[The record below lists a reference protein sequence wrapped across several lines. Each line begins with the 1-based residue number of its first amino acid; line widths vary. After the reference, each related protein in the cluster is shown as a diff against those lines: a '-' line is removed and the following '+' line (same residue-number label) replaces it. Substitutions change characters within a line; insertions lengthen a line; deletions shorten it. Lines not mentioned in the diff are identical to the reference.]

1 MKFFYRQKRRGLYAW
16 PNVYYIGTIQG
27 IVDAEMP
34 EGSHIAADLVTSDT
48 SIDHVDEGIYDINVY
63 DRDARLFLWE
73 HLEEYRPIPIIE
85 YAIPGE
91 VPLDATHV
99 ELMKSDPHR
108 RRVVDIRNTDHIE
121 ELEFSGYTLTDY
133 LIAVHMKY
141 GMIVDAEDSSTLEEA
156 EELYEAKGTI

>member
-1 MKFFYRQKRRGLYAW
+1 LDVVEMKFLYRQKRRGLYAW

-48 SIDHVDEGIYDINVY
+48 PLEDVDEGIYDINVY
-63 DRDARLFLWE
+63 GRDARLFLWE
-73 HLEEYRPIPIIE
+73 HLERYEPISIME

-91 VPLDATHV
+91 VPL
-99 ELMKSDPHR
+99 
-108 RRVVDIRNTDHIE
+108 
-121 ELEFSGYTLTDY
+121 
-133 LIAVHMKY
+133 KY